1 MCVLVCVYW
10 CVYWCVCVCTGVC
23 SGAQTLPARVPSQIR
38 YTDESVEQRNYVL
51 RHLECSASE
60 GTYFNHAILS
70 TQDVRV
76 AVKASACFGID
87 DTYLQ

>member
-1 MCVLVCVYW
+1 ML
-10 CVYWCVCVCTGVC
+10 
-23 SGAQTLPARVPSQIR
+23 QTLPARVPSQIR
-38 YTDESVEQRNYVL
+38 YTDGSAEQRSYVL
-51 RHLECSASE
+51 RHLECSASD

-87 DTYLQ
+87 DTYLQWVILNEGNKTAGFAKAATP